1 MRGLILANRLTNTT
15 AFKGFV
21 ELLNDSKGALLIVE
35 GILTLL
41 LVVWQLILIQAK
53 TSSIDEE
60 GVGAATKNNKK
71 AIKIILICAV
81 AIAVATAVVPVI
93 LSYFTEG

>member
-1 MRGLILANRLTNTT
+1 MRGLILANRLTDTT

-35 GILTLL
+35 GVLTVL
-41 LVVWQLILIQAK
+41 LVIWQLILIQGK
-53 TSSIDEE
+53 TASIDEE
-60 GVGAATKNNKK
+60 GAGAATKNNKK

-81 AIAVATAVVPVI
+81 FIAIATVTIPEV
-93 LSYFTEG
+93 LKYFV